1 VPLRWIRICRAFI
14 RNTSTYTIEA
24 IEDSE
29 LLLLTYAARED
40 LMNQLPIFERYQR
53 ILLQNAFIALQA
65 RINGA
70 LNATAEEIY

>member
-1 VPLRWIRICRAFI
+1 VICRAF

-53 ILLQNAFIALQA
+53 ILLQNAFIALQ
-65 RINGA
+65 G
-70 LNATAEEIY
+70 